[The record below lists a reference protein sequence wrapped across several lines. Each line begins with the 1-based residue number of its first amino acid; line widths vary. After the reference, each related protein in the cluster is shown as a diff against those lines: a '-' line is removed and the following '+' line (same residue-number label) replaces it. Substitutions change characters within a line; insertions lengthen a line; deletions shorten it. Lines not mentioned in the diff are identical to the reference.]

1 MEEKRKEE
9 KETDFEKN
17 TKKRWKV
24 TQETVPSRYLRE
36 WNWRFRISQ
45 LPFILVYHLTLE
57 H

>member
-9 KETDFEKN
+9 KETDFEKKK

-45 LPFILVYHLTLE
+45 LPFILL
-57 H
+57 

>member
-1 MEEKRKEE
+1 MEEKRKGE

-24 TQETVPSRYLRE
+24 TQETVPSRYLCE

-45 LPFILVYHLTLE
+45 LPFILL
-57 H
+57 

>member
-1 MEEKRKEE
+1 MEEKRKGE

-24 TQETVPSRYLRE
+24 TQETVHRYLCE

-45 LPFILVYHLTLE
+45 LPFILL
-57 H
+57 